1 MRFFDFCDF
10 VPLLDAEGLVLV
22 VPERA
27 RKPTVAA
34 DGRVREISRQ
44 HLLDDDRRE
53 VREPQDGREVR
64 LVDAERPGESRLAL
78 VCARREERLPPLRP
92 PEDLPAVLQPLY
104 CMREIYFSREHI
116 DPGWIFDASI
126 TDRVAADF
134 QAIAPV
140 WRLLRGLSD
149 IGEGTYD

>member
-1 MRFFDFCDF
+1 MQVAPSATNAAQNRCASDRS
-10 VPLLDAEGLVLV
+10 A
-22 VPERA
+22 
-27 RKPTVAA
+27 KPF
-34 DGRVREISRQ
+34 
-44 HLLDDDRRE
+44 
-53 VREPQDGREVR
+53 
-64 LVDAERPGESRLAL
+64 
-78 VCARREERLPPLRP
+78 ARRRKKLRP

>member
-1 MRFFDFCDF
+1 MS
-10 VPLLDAEGLVLV
+10 LVHV
-22 VPERA
+22 VDHA
-27 RKPTVAA
+27 CVG
-34 DGRVREISRQ
+34 D
-44 HLLDDDRRE
+44 
-53 VREPQDGREVR
+53 
-64 LVDAERPGESRLAL
+64 
-78 VCARREERLPPLRP
+78 
-92 PEDLPAVLQPLY
+92 DLPAVLQPLY